1 MAEYLETTVDK
12 FTFKVPLDR
21 LYASGHLWLK
31 EEDGLVRVGLT
42 DYLQQSSG
50 DVAFAEVTVAG
61 SRLAAGEVL
70 ATIETIKV
78 NLDVVSPLS
87 GIVHETNPA
96 LEGTPELVNQDPYG
110 QGWLALLAPD
120 DWAAQRAGLLDP
132 QTYFEHMKAEAIE
145 ESKKL

>member
-1 MAEYLETTVDK
+1 MAEFLETTVDK
-12 FTFKVPLDR
+12 FTFRAPLDR
-21 LYASGHLWLK
+21 LYTSGHLWLK
-31 EEDGLVRVGLT
+31 EEGGMLRVGLT
-42 DYLQQSSG
+42 DYLQQTSG

-78 NLDVVSPLS
+78 NLDVASPLS
-87 GIVHETNPA
+87 GIVHATNPA